1 MMKKH
6 AGYESATK
14 WLVKNFMN
22 VCICYRMNQE
32 VELHVIC
39 SSSIFSSDTKSS
51 VSLFK
56 NHLTKTDD
64 SFYAVLDIL

>member
-1 MMKKH
+1 MMTKH

-14 WLVKNFMN
+14 WLFTFMN

-39 SSSIFSSDTKSS
+39 SSSIFWSDTKSS